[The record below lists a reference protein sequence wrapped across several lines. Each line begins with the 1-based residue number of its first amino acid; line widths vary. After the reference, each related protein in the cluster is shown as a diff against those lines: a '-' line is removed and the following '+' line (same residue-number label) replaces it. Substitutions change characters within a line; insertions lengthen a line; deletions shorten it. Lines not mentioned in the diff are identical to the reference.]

1 MTSPSGTPIEKS
13 ELIEHIL
20 AHLSQEVA
28 SLERSAQAAHEAAT
42 HEESKAEDHHDTR
55 GLEAS
60 YLAGAQAA
68 RVAELQAIISNFQFS
83 KPRNFSPSDPIAAGA
98 LVELDCE
105 GKRTWVFLVVQGGG
119 LTLKL
124 GGSRIV
130 QVITPQAPLGDA
142 LLGKRA
148 GEAVE
153 VEGQKQSR
161 EYEVVSV
168 R

>member
-1 MTSPSGTPIEKS
+1 MPLLNRTPIGKL
-13 ELIEHIL
+13 ELIERIL
-20 AHLSQEVA
+20 VHLSQEVA
-28 SLERSAQAAHEAAT
+28 SLQKSARAAHEAAT

-83 KPRNFSPSDPIAAGA
+83 KPRNFAPSDPIAAGA
-98 LVELDCE
+98 LVELECE
-105 GKRTWVFLVVQGGG
+105 GRRSWIFLVVQGGG
-119 LTLKL
+119 LSLKFE
-124 GGSRIV
+124 GDRTV

-153 VEGQKQSR
+153 VEGQKKSR

-168 R
+168 S